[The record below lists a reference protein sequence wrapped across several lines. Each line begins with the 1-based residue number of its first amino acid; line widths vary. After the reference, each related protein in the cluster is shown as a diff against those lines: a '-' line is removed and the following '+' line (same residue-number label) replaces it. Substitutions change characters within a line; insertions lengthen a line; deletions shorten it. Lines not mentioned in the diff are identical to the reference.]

1 MQQTKAITERI
12 KELGDGAVFS
22 PKDFLDIGN
31 RLLID
36 KTLSNLNKAGTI
48 QRIGRGLYHSPKQS
62 NLLDTPAAPDIDQ
75 VAKAI
80 ARKHRWTITPHGA
93 LAANLLGLSRQVPA
107 KIVYMSDGPTRE
119 ISAGGNTIRFQH
131 TQPKN
136 MRTGNYSTRIII
148 QALSYMGKNN
158 IGTKEIEYLKNKLPA
173 KEKQALLTDA
183 RYGTDWIFETAK
195 MIAGG
200 SPVE

>member
-1 MQQTKAITERI
+1 MQQTRAITERI
-12 KELGDGAVFS
+12 KKLGDGAVFS

-36 KTLSNLNKAGTI
+36 KTLSNLNKSGVI

-119 ISAGGNTIRFQH
+119 IRAGGHTIRFQH

-136 MRTGNYSTRIII
+136 MRTGNYSTRMII

-158 IGTKEIEYLKNKLPA
+158 IGTKEIEYLKDKLPA
-173 KEKQALLTDA
+173 KEKQALLADA
-183 RYGTDWIFETAK
+183 RYGTDWIFETVQK
-195 MIAGG
+195 IAGG
-200 SPVE
+200 S